1 MKQANITRQQ
11 GTNFLSA
18 ERSQTTKR
26 LRPMADLSKIMDHEG
41 VINMYN
47 FMFQNTT
54 KVYFGENQLCHL
66 GEELKQY
73 GTRVLL
79 TYGGGS
85 IKKIGLYDK
94 IMEELK
100 KAELTVFELAGVE
113 PNPRHTTVNKGAEI
127 CKKEKIDVL
136 LAVGGGSTIDCT
148 KAIAAA
154 TFHDGDSWDLV
165 MHKAPVTKALS
176 IFTVLTLAATGSEMD
191 AGAVISNIGT
201 NEKYG
206 LIHPLLQPKVSFLDP
221 ANTYSVSAFQTVCG
235 AADILSHI
243 FDVSYFVA
251 AGKMDMVDR
260 VMEAMIK
267 TVVKYAPIAVK
278 EPKNYETRANLM
290 WASSWAL
297 NGFLQTG
304 RSQAACCHA
313 MEHELSAFYDVTHGL
328 GLAILTPR
336 WMEYILDET
345 TAPQFKKFGVNVFGV
360 DASLSD
366 MDGAKRAIAS
376 LSDFLFK
383 TLGLQRTLTEIG
395 IDDTN
400 FKAMAKKACG
410 GDLLQGFK
418 PLTPGDVENI
428 FKMCL

>member
-1 MKQANITRQQ
+1 M
-11 GTNFLSA
+11 
-18 ERSQTTKR
+18 E
-26 LRPMADLSKIMDHEG
+26 
-41 VINMYN
+41 
-47 FMFQNTT
+47 
-54 KVYFGENQLCHL
+54 HL

-85 IKKIGLYDK
+85 IKRIGLYDK
-94 IMEELK
+94 VMEELK
-100 KAELTVFELAGVE
+100 RAGLTVFELSGIE
-113 PNPRHTTVNKGAEI
+113 PNPRHTTVNKGAEL

-148 KAIAAA
+148 KVIAAA
-154 TFHDGDSWDLV
+154 AFYEGDSWDLV
-165 MHKAPVTKALS
+165 THKAPVTKALPVL
-176 IFTVLTLAATGSEMD
+176 TVLTLSATGSEMD
-191 AGAVISNIGT
+191 SGGVISNLDT

-206 LIHPLLQPKVSFLDP
+206 LLHPLLQPKVSFLDP
-221 ANTYSVSAFQTVCG
+221 ASTYSVSAFQTACG
-235 AADILSHI
+235 GADILSHV
-243 FDVSYFVA
+243 FDVFYFTFA
-251 AGKMDMVDR
+251 EKMDMIDR
-260 VMEAMIK
+260 VMEEVIK

-278 EPKNYETRANLM
+278 EPENYEARANLM

-304 RSQAACCHA
+304 GFQAASCHA
-313 MEHELSAFYDVTHGL
+313 MEHELSAFYDITHGL

-336 WMEYILDET
+336 WMEYILDES
-345 TAPQFKKFGVNVFGV
+345 TAPQFKKFGVHVFGI

-366 MDGAKRAIAS
+366 MEGAKRAIAR

-383 TLGLQRTLTEIG
+383 ELGLQSTLSEIS

-400 FKAMAKKACG
+400 FKGMAKKACEG
-410 GDLLQGFK
+410 NILQGFK
-418 PLTPGDVENI
+418 PLTPEDVENI

>member
-1 MKQANITRQQ
+1 
-11 GTNFLSA
+11 
-18 ERSQTTKR
+18 
-26 LRPMADLSKIMDHEG
+26 
-41 VINMYN
+41 MYN

-66 GEELKQY
+66 GEELKQH
-73 GTRVLL
+73 GRRVLL
-79 TYGGGS
+79 TYGSGS
-85 IKKIGLYDK
+85 IKKNGLYNK

-100 KAELTVFELAGVE
+100 KAELTVFELSGIE
-113 PNPRHTTVNKGAEI
+113 PNPRHTTVNKGAEL

-154 TFHDGDSWDLV
+154 AFYEGDSWDLV
-165 MHKAPVTKALS
+165 MHKAPVTQALP

-191 AGAVISNIGT
+191 AGAVISNIDT

-221 ANTYSVSAFQTVCG
+221 SNTYSVSAFQTACG
-235 AADILSHI
+235 GADILSHI
-243 FDVSYFVA
+243 FDVSYFA
-251 AGKMDMVDR
+251 AADKMDMVDG
-260 VMEAMIK
+260 VMEAVIK

-278 EPKNYETRANLM
+278 EPENHEARANLM

-304 RSQAACCHA
+304 RFQAASCHA
-313 MEHELSAFYDVTHGL
+313 MEHELSAFYDITHGL

-336 WMEYILDET
+336 WMEYVLDEA

-360 DASLSD
+360 DASLSE
-366 MDGAKRAIAS
+366 MDGAKQAIAC
-376 LSDFLFK
+376 LRDFLFT
-383 TLGLQRTLTEIG
+383 TLGLQSTLTEIG
-395 IDDTN
+395 IDDAN
-400 FKAMAKKACG
+400 FKIMAKKACG
-410 GDLLQGFK
+410 GNVLQGFK
-418 PLTPGDVENI
+418 PLTPRDVENI
-428 FKMCL
+428 FRMCL